1 MTWPMYELAA
11 KLNFVG
17 KKNEYKTIRVR
28 ERTVLRHGSGV
39 KVQRDEIVERSCRV
53 YNGKVVL
60 V

>member
-17 KKNEYKTIRVR
+17 KRDEYKTIKVR
-28 ERTVLRHGSGV
+28 ERIVLRHGSGE
-39 KVQRDEIVERSCRV
+39 KVLRDEVVERSCRIF
-53 YNGKVVL
+53 NGKAVL